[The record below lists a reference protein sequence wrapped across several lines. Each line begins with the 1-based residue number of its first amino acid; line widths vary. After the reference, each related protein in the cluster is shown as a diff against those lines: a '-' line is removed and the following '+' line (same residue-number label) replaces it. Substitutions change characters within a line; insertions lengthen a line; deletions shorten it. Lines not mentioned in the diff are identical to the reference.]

1 MKKLILFLIIAIS
14 FVSVNAQTNVNF
26 PKNDY
31 YFQSYTGVAAD
42 TIGVGQ
48 TTWNKAYCLFVP
60 QSVLYN
66 VKVKVEEV
74 TSDFKATVAL
84 QGKIHASDSYST
96 ITTYTYTGT
105 GADTTLVFSQPAT
118 KQVYR
123 YFNLLVTRRSGK
135 GKISY
140 ASESYKF

>member
-1 MKKLILFLIIAIS
+1 MKKLILFLIIVIS

-31 YFQSYTGVAAD
+31 YFQSYTGVTAD

-66 VKVKVEEV
+66 VKLKVEEV

-105 GADTTLVFSQPAT
+105 GSDTTLVFSQPTT

-123 YFNLLVTRRSGK
+123 YFNLLVTRTSGK